1 MKLTHAGTIKY
12 SNGLI
17 EIDVVV
23 HKSYTFLLES
33 EYAHQKFLE
42 EVKHQKYGAAIN
54 TLKKFNYKKKTL
66 DSDTKYSGN
75 PDNNSRK
82 EIDIFHAPML

>member
-1 MKLTHAGTIKY
+1 MKLTHAGTIKHP
-12 SNGLI
+12 NGLI
-17 EIDVVV
+17 EIDVVI

-54 TLKKFNYKKKTL
+54 TLKKFNCKKEE
-66 DSDTKYSGN
+66 GG
-75 PDNNSRK
+75 
-82 EIDIFHAPML
+82 

>member
-1 MKLTHAGTIKY
+1 MKLTHAGTTKY
-12 SNGLI
+12 PSGLI

-23 HKSYTFLLES
+23 HKSYAFLLES

-54 TLKKFNYKKKTL
+54 TLKKFNCKKK
-66 DSDTKYSGN
+66 GG
-75 PDNNSRK
+75 
-82 EIDIFHAPML
+82 